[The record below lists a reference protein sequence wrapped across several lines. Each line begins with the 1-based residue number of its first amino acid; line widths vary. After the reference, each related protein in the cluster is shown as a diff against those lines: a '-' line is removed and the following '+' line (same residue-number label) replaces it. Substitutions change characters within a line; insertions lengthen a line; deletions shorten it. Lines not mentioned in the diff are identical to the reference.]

1 VAPSDKECPND
12 IGNFSASTSS
22 ERLVLL
28 WLRCQLC
35 YRGGERRGVA
45 VEAAR
50 TREEIK
56 AERGGALYVVAITL
70 FLLAAYITCQG
81 ISSLLSED

>member
-1 VAPSDKECPND
+1 MLGIWA
-12 IGNFSASTSS
+12 
-22 ERLVLL
+22 

-35 YRGGERRGVA
+35 YRRGKRRKVA
-45 VEAAR
+45 VKAAQGWTAGEQESEAEKRAP
-50 TREEIK
+50 
-56 AERGGALYVVAITL
+56 YVVAITL